1 MLFQSPCCL
10 QRFVRTFLYLHRTLY
25 IVIQDGRVFLL
36 AFVGSAAN
44 NHFRSSIAE
53 HGSG

>member
-25 IVIQDGRVFLL
+25 IVIQDRRVFLL
-36 AFVGSAAN
+36 AFGERRQQSLQEF
-44 NHFRSSIAE
+44 HS
-53 HGSG
+53 